1 MNSFNFP
8 GMVQL
13 KGFMKAQTN
22 QLIGQKRP
30 QLFNLFLFSAILLL
44 LQQKEVSLNFNINGP
59 QNERTQI
66 EAITVATGSLDTSTP
81 AKQNEAEAKTVSTKT
96 KTSIQT
102 AKAYIGSGLMSL
114 GNKLSSA
121 SQVEKTTSDNLSNT
135 YSNMT
140 YHEKEQA
147 NTVSAPQTVGSNS
160 KSEKYL
166 LKRKKQEAYVARFH
180 KVAQSEM
187 RKYGIPAS
195 ITLAQG
201 LIESN
206 AGDSRL
212 SKRNN
217 NHFGMKCFSK
227 KCSKG
232 HCSNFTDDSHKD
244 FFRKYETVWESFR
257 AHSILLTGKRYRR
270 LFKLQQTDYKG
281 WATGLKKAGYATDP
295 KYAQKLIHIIQ
306 ELELN
311 KYDEI

>member
-1 MNSFNFP
+1 
-8 GMVQL
+8 MVQL
-13 KGFMKAQTN
+13 KGFMKAQIN

-30 QLFNLFLFSAILLL
+30 QLFNLVLFSAILLL
-44 LQQKEVSLNFNINGP
+44 LQQKEVSLNFNIHSP
-59 QNERTQI
+59 QSEDSPA
-66 EAITVATGSLDTSTP
+66 EAITVAKGSLASSIPPT
-81 AKQNEAEAKTVSTKT
+81 KQVEAKTVSTKT
-96 KTSIQT
+96 RTT
-102 AKAYIGSGLMSL
+102 AQATKAYIGSGLMSL
-114 GNKLSSA
+114 GDKFSTA
-121 SQVEKTTSDNLSNT
+121 SPIEKSTSDNLSNT

-140 YHEKEQA
+140 YNEKEQPTTLSIA
-147 NTVSAPQTVGSNS
+147 QTVSSNS
-160 KSEKYL
+160 KRNRHLS
-166 LKRKKQEAYVARFH
+166 KRKKQDTYVSRFH

-227 KCSKG
+227 RCSKN

-244 FFRKYETVWESFR
+244 FFRRYETIWESFR

-295 KYAQKLIHIIQ
+295 KYAQKLIHIIE